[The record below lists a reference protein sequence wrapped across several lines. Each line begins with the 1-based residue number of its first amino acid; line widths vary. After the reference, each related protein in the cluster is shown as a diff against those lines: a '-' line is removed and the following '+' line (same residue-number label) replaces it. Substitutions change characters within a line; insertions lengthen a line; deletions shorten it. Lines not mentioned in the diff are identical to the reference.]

1 MDEFQREKIKRERE
15 IFHSFEKMYGIKCED
30 IAWCTF
36 NTFLILSAHNH
47 PDPGTGPNTQNKI
60 NGSLFILFPF
70 MFILTI
76 SFPIK
81 DLCVDVFANSYTIK
95 LLVI

>member
-1 MDEFQREKIKRERE
+1 MWVKLYGWVSKREVERKRD
-15 IFHSFEKMYGIKCED
+15 IPYIEKMYGIKCED

-60 NGSLFILFPF
+60 NGSL
-70 MFILTI
+70 
-76 SFPIK
+76 SFSSL
-81 DLCVDVFANSYTIK
+81 LCSF
-95 LLVI
+95 

>member
-1 MDEFQREKIKRERE
+1 MDEFQREKRDFPYI
-15 IFHSFEKMYGIKCED
+15 EKLYGIKCED

>member
-1 MDEFQREKIKRERE
+1 MDEFQREKLRE

-60 NGSLFILFPF
+60 NGSLFILFP
-70 MFILTI
+70 LC
-76 SFPIK
+76 SF
-81 DLCVDVFANSYTIK
+81 
-95 LLVI
+95 

>member
-1 MDEFQREKIKRERE
+1 MDEFQREKRE
-15 IFHSFEKMYGIKCED
+15 IFHTFEKMYGIKCED